1 MATNNTIEQVKAWM
15 TPALLTIIGG
25 VMMDMKNDVKILL
38 DRTARLEVQV
48 QYEKEYRKQSTAKL
62 VKFKGMELV
71 FDRNKKLHYNHLNKS
86 FFYV

>member
-1 MATNNTIEQVKAWM
+1 M

-48 QYEKEYRKQSTAKL
+48 QYEKEYRKQATAKM

-71 FDRNKKLHYNHLNKS
+71 FDRNKKLFYNPLNKS